1 MCTHKNETCKN
12 ETGEIPGSR
21 HRASGDTL
29 MRGAQRAK

>member
-1 MCTHKNETCKN
+1 MCTYKKETC
-12 ETGEIPGSR
+12 EIPGSR